1 MKMFKIGDFARLNRV
16 TVKTLRHY
24 DSLGLLQPEK
34 IDNFTGY
41 RYYSASQMPRVNR
54 VLVLKNVGFSLD
66 KIALILN
73 KNLDSEQV
81 QTLLELKHVEIIN
94 KIKAEQER
102 LSRVENLMKICK
114 QEAFRMSYD
123 IVLKNIEPIRVATL
137 RDTIPSY
144 SEQGHLWNEL
154 VEHIGK
160 HGAKIVPPCM
170 VIYHDTGYKEE
181 TVDAEVI
188 EPVIGELPDTD
199 RIKIKVLE
207 GVNEMAT
214 VVHKGAFQTLH
225 MAYNAISK
233 WIEDNRYEIAGAQ
246 RELYLKGEWLT
257 DDPNEYITEIQ
268 FPVKKIFGC

>member
-1 MKMFKIGDFARLNRV
+1 MFKIGDFARLNRV

-24 DSLGLLQPEK
+24 DSLELLQPEK

-54 VLVLKNVGFSLD
+54 ILALKDIGLSLD
-66 KIALILN
+66 EIALILN
-73 KNLDSEQV
+73 KNLNSEQV
-81 QTLLELKHVEIIN
+81 QTLLELKHVEIAE

-123 IVLKNIEPIRVATL
+123 TVMKNIDPIRVATL
-137 RDTIPSY
+137 RDTIPNY
-144 SEQGHLWNEL
+144 GEQMHLWKEL
-154 VEHIGK
+154 GEHIRK

-170 VIYHDTGYKEE
+170 VIYHDTGHKEE
-181 TVDAEVI
+181 SVDAEVI
-188 EPVIGELPDTD
+188 EPIIGELPETD
-199 RIKIKVLE
+199 RIKVGVLE
-207 GVNEMAT
+207 GVKEMAT
-214 VVHKGAFQTLH
+214 VVHKGTFQTLH

-233 WIEDNRYEIAGAQ
+233 WIEENRYEIVGAQ
-246 RELYLKGEWLT
+246 RELYLKGDWLT

-268 FPVKKIFGC
+268 FPVRKNSC